1 MEERL
6 IRTAMLIGEENIEKL
21 KNSTVL
27 VFGLGGVGGSAAEAI
42 ARSGVGHM
50 ILVDNDTVSVS
61 NLNRQV
67 IALNSTV
74 GMYKTDVCER
84 RLKDIN
90 PEIDIKIYKCFFLQG
105 NNDIILKG
113 KIDYIV
119 DAIDTVSGKIE
130 IIMQAQEKNIPVISS
145 MGTAYRLDPSC
156 LKVADIYE
164 TSGCPLAKV
173 MRKELR
179 DRNIKKLKVVYS
191 TEKAREPLF
200 TIDKEGARKRT
211 PASSSFVPPA
221 AGLLIASQVIRD
233 LLEVT
238 NNG

>member
-6 IRTAMLIGEENIEKL
+6 IRTAMLIGNDNIEKL

-27 VFGLGGVGGSAAEAI
+27 IFGLGGVGGNAAEAI

-61 NLNRQV
+61 NINRQV

-74 GMYKTDVCER
+74 GMPKTKVCER

-90 PEIDIKIYKCFFLQG
+90 PEIDIKLYNCFFLPG
-105 NNDIILKG
+105 NNDIIKRG

-119 DAIDTVSGKIE
+119 DAIDTVTGKIE

-156 LKVADIYE
+156 LEVTDIYK

-179 DRNIKKLKVVYS
+179 DRNVKKLKVVYS
-191 TEKAREPLF
+191 TEKAIKPVF
-200 TIDKEGARKRT
+200 TIDKEGERKRT

-233 LLEVT
+233 LLEAN

>member
-1 MEERL
+1 M
-6 IRTAMLIGEENIEKL
+6 M
-21 KNSTVL
+21 
-27 VFGLGGVGGSAAEAI
+27 
-42 ARSGVGHM
+42 
-50 ILVDNDTVSVS
+50 LVDKDTVDVS
-61 NLNRQV
+61 NLNRQL

-74 GMYKTDVCER
+74 GMDKVEACSK

-90 PEIDIKIYKCFFLQG
+90 PEIDIKTYKTFFLPG
-105 NNDIILKG
+105 NSDIIKAG
-113 KIDYIV
+113 IDYIV
-119 DAIDTVSGKIE
+119 DAVDTVSAKLE
-130 IIMQAQEKNIPVISS
+130 IIMQAGEKNIPVISS

-156 LKVADIYE
+156 LKVTDIYK

-179 DRNIKKLKVVYS
+179 DRKVKKLKVVYS
-191 TEKAREPLF
+191 TEKAKEPLF
-200 TIDKEGARKRT
+200 TIDKEGDRKRT

-221 AGLLIASQVIRD
+221 AGFLIASQVIRD